1 MEGNTLET
9 ALGLVYSVLPIYSD
23 YNNNIHLHST
33 LIKIQNN
40 NNKRWNGRKSLPI
53 VAIDLEEI

>member
-23 YNNNIHLHST
+23 YNNN
-33 LIKIQNN
+33 NN
-40 NNKRWNGRKSLPI
+40 NIQYSFTFYINQNSK
-53 VAIDLEEI
+53 